1 MVHVCGPDMKK
12 INGYRNIVFNIFIS
26 EAFVTV
32 LSFLSRDW
40 LFSGYIQY
48 TTCFNVLFVK
58 RIIFLWHRFLNELT
72 LFARLIGVPLG
83 QE

>member
-1 MVHVCGPDMKK
+1 MVDVCGPDMKK
-12 INGYRNIVFNIFIS
+12 IKGCRNIVFNIFVS

-32 LSFLSRDW
+32 SSFLSRGW
-40 LFSGYIQY
+40 LFPGYIQY
-48 TTCFNVLFVK
+48 TTCFVCK
-58 RIIFLWHRFLNELT
+58 KDYFLWRRFLNELT